1 MATDTPTEG
10 TAPIL
15 GTPADFPDRPPG
27 RGRFVA
33 YAVIGLIVA
42 VMAGGWGY
50 VLLAAHGN
58 PEVAADVVTFDAS
71 APDSATITFVV
82 HKPADRA
89 ASCRVRAMDVSH
101 GEVGALDVPIP
112 RGETDVS
119 LTERLRTNGQATT
132 VHVQYCDLV

>member
-1 MATDTPTEG
+1 MPTDEA
-10 TAPIL
+10 APIL
-15 GTPADFPDRPPG
+15 GTPADYPDRPAG

-50 VLLAAHGN
+50 VLLSAHGN
-58 PEVAADVVTFDAS
+58 PEVAADVVAFDAS

-82 HKPADRA
+82 HKAADRA
-89 ASCRVRAMDVSH
+89 ATCRVRALDEGH
-101 GEVGALDVPIP
+101 GEVGALDVTIP

-119 LTERLRTNGQATT
+119 LTERLRTNAQATT